1 MAQSSLA
8 GQLQRRRIICLIFAA
23 LALFLVLFYAAKLPS
38 VRRWRRAVEYGRT
51 VRHDEKSWEPM
62 TNLLAEWEIPRIVQD
77 GEDQNSDQNSVGLQ
91 KLRTHRAVGSLWWDE
106 RAEQYFMSKLEAS
119 QFPADCSHAHW
130 IAHYEW
136 GSGLLSD
143 VHIFLLPLFF
153 AMVRGHTLVP
163 ISEPFFH
170 HAFNGCGP
178 KLSHLNMQC
187 FFNVTN
193 CNPAE
198 DTSRLSHILEM
209 RKEMER
215 TTWEE
220 VLMEE
225 VDYFSPGGVTVIRT
239 WKMPAWGTEVCVASS
254 VFSSYVE
261 AFNYNKLTLWDE
273 MGHHGKVGIVTAGS
287 TSKCPQNEQDL
298 RARRVD
304 LVLTSLMSSW
314 MLNRM
319 PSSVKL
325 VADKIMSRYTD
336 TSGQPLW
343 KSPVLAIHIRQ
354 TDKLGEDPYF
364 SEHGVYRPVED
375 YAIHMKQLEK
385 KYGFQFPSIFLI
397 SDSGTALESMMSI
410 LNGNESAA
418 PPQHGRYVMHD
429 WTADDHLVEKF
440 NNHANVSKGL
450 KHDMQTHFLATLYI
464 VQKIAD
470 HAIVTHSSNVGR
482 FIAEIMAAKHRLAF
496 VDREGPLVTSL
507 DNAWVWH
514 YDIPG
519 F

>member
-8 GQLQRRRIICLIFAA
+8 GQLQRRRLICLIFAA

-153 AMVRGHTLVP
+153 AM
-163 ISEPFFH
+163 
-170 HAFNGCGP
+170 
-178 KLSHLNMQC
+178 
-187 FFNVTN
+187 
-193 CNPAE
+193 
-198 DTSRLSHILEM
+198 
-209 RKEMER
+209 
-215 TTWEE
+215 
-220 VLMEE
+220 
-225 VDYFSPGGVTVIRT
+225 
-239 WKMPAWGTEVCVASS
+239 
-254 VFSSYVE
+254 
-261 AFNYNKLTLWDE
+261 
-273 MGHHGKVGIVTAGS
+273 VGIVTAGS

-450 KHDMQTHFLATLYI
+450 KHDMQTHCLATLYI